1 MSDEK
6 FVILDFETT
15 GANITE
21 NPDKKLGYF
30 KGKKWYDPIELALI
44 DLSSGKE
51 YHWFIKPHKDYLK
64 HKWATEIHGY
74 EPNQFMDRDDLHEF
88 KDIYGEVSR
97 ILTGKTAVAHNAFR
111 FDKEVMIQTCEKYN
125 LLQPLCKWRDTKQEV
140 KKRYPD
146 MSATQED
153 IAKWMFKEEYKAHSA
168 LEDVRMLSKI
178 FKKLNE
184 TPAWIFV

>member
-1 MSDEK
+1 MSDDK
-6 FVILDFETT
+6 YVILDFETT

-44 DLSSGKE
+44 DLSSNKE
-51 YHWFIKPHKDYLK
+51 YHWFIKPHEDYLNY
-64 HKWATEIHGY
+64 KWATDIHGY
-74 EPNQFMDRDDLHEF
+74 EPNQFMERDDLHDF
-88 KDIYGEVSR
+88 KDIYGDVAR

-125 LLQPLCKWRDTKQEV
+125 LLQPLCKWRDTKQEI
-140 KKRYPD
+140 KNRYPD
-146 MSATQED
+146 RSATQED
-153 IAKWMFKEEYKAHSA
+153 IAKWMFDEEYNAHSA
-168 LEDVRMLSKI
+168 LEDVRMLAKI
-178 FKKLNE
+178 FKKINT